1 MSLLFFFD
9 THPEKGLFLMCDI
22 WESRFCSLLYLPT
35 LGPLIKTW
43 NVRLWLIYYASFTYA
58 LFSCCIF
65 LLSPVSDVHLWR
77 AGHDEYRALRVSKCL
92 WTWSS
97 GRNEFVRLFGTPLM
111 SISMSPRQKF
121 REAFFVSKVA
131 SRQQSVQCVW
141 FLRFVKFTWVQPYW
155 SYLWLSVWA
164 SLSWGIGLHEMKSG
178 YFEWWRAM
186 RRSKTRY
193 QFALV
198 TLKELSV
205 APTDPSTILGLP

>member
-22 WESRFCSLLYLPT
+22 WESRFCSLLYLPA

-65 LLSPVSDVHLWR
+65 LLSPVFDVHLWR
-77 AGHDEYRALRVSKCL
+77 AGHDEYRALRVSECL

-97 GRNEFVRLFGTPLM
+97 RRNEFVRLALWHT
-111 SISMSPRQKF
+111 SYEHIHESPPKIQRS
-121 REAFFVSKVA
+121 FFVSKVE

-141 FLRFVKFTWVQPYW
+141 FLRFVKLTWVQPYW

-178 YFEWWRAM
+178 YFEWWRQWEGPRLATNLLW
-186 RRSKTRY
+186 S
-193 QFALV
+193 
-198 TLKELSV
+198 
-205 APTDPSTILGLP
+205 P